1 MNTQIIAIANQ
12 KGGVGKTT
20 TCANLGIGLAQ
31 AGKKVLLIDGDP
43 QGSLTISLGHP
54 QPDKLPFT
62 LSDAMGRIL
71 MDEPLRP
78 GEGILHHP
86 EGVDLMP
93 ADIQLS
99 GMEVSLV
106 NAMSRETILRQY
118 LDTLKGQYS
127 HILIDCQ
134 PSLGMLTVNALAAA
148 NRIIIPVQAEYL
160 PAKGLEQLLSTVNK
174 VKRQINPKLQ
184 IDGILLTMV
193 DSRTNFAKEI
203 SALLRETYGSKIKV
217 FGTEIPHSVRAK
229 EISAEGKSIF
239 AHDPGGKVAEGYRNL
254 TKEVLKLEVG
264 HKSDGRKSRDILAE
278 QVGQSKN
285 QIQRFIR
292 LTELIPEL
300 LDMVDEKKIALNPAY
315 ELSFLKKEEQV
326 DLLDAMDSEQATPSL
341 SQAQRLKKYSQEGH
355 LTLDMMRVIMGEE
368 KKSDLDRVTFTSDTL
383 RKYFPK
389 SYTPQRMQE
398 TIIKLLEAWQKKRQR
413 DQER

>member
-1 MNTQIIAIANQ
+1 MVAAYYTGGIAAGAYGAFAGAAAATAVSVGGSMLVNAVIPSPSSSLSSSYSSSSLETSPTYSLNAQGNQ
-12 KGGVGKTT
+12 AKLGGVGKTT

-31 AGKKVLLIDGDP
+31 AGKKVLLVDADP
-43 QGSLTISLGHP
+43 QASLTISLGNP

-71 MDEPLRP
+71 TDEPIKP

-118 LDTLKGQYS
+118 LDTVKGQYS

-148 NRIIIPVQAEYL
+148 GRIIVPVQAEYL
-160 PAKGLEQLLSTVNK
+160 PAKGLEQLLSTINK
-174 VKRQINPKLQ
+174 VKRQLNPKLQ

-203 SALLRETYGSKIKV
+203 AALLRETYGSKIKV

-229 EISAEGKSIF
+229 ETSAEGKSIF

-254 TKEVLKLEVG
+254 TKEVLKLE
-264 HKSDGRKSRDILAE
+264 KQREKSRAGL
-278 QVGQSKN
+278 G
-285 QIQRFIR
+285 R
-292 LTELIPEL
+292 
-300 LDMVDEKKIALNPAY
+300 
-315 ELSFLKKEEQV
+315 
-326 DLLDAMDSEQATPSL
+326 
-341 SQAQRLKKYSQEGH
+341 
-355 LTLDMMRVIMGEE
+355 
-368 KKSDLDRVTFTSDTL
+368 
-383 RKYFPK
+383 
-389 SYTPQRMQE
+389 
-398 TIIKLLEAWQKKRQR
+398 
-413 DQER
+413 

>member
-43 QGSLTISLGHP
+43 QGSLTISLGNP

-62 LSDAMGRIL
+62 LSDAMGKIL
-71 MDEPLRP
+71 MDQPIRT
-78 GEGILHHP
+78 GEGILHHA

-99 GMEVSLV
+99 
-106 NAMSRETILRQY
+106 
-118 LDTLKGQYS
+118 
-127 HILIDCQ
+127 
-134 PSLGMLTVNALAAA
+134 
-148 NRIIIPVQAEYL
+148 IPVQAEYL

-254 TKEVLKLEVG
+254 TKEVLKLEKQREKNRAG
-264 HKSDGRKSRDILAE
+264 LGR
-278 QVGQSKN
+278 
-285 QIQRFIR
+285 
-292 LTELIPEL
+292 
-300 LDMVDEKKIALNPAY
+300 
-315 ELSFLKKEEQV
+315 
-326 DLLDAMDSEQATPSL
+326 
-341 SQAQRLKKYSQEGH
+341 
-355 LTLDMMRVIMGEE
+355 
-368 KKSDLDRVTFTSDTL
+368 
-383 RKYFPK
+383 
-389 SYTPQRMQE
+389 
-398 TIIKLLEAWQKKRQR
+398 
-413 DQER
+413 